1 MNKELLTQMIS
12 ALKVKNDLLNSQ
24 VVQLTLLVEHL
35 YEKLS
40 KAETSGLALGLDLD
54 SYDKWVSKRMDLLQK
69 EIDKQDLDEIE
80 SKIDS
85 EIKKV
90 ANQINLSEME

>member
-40 KAETSGLALGLDLD
+40 KAETST
-54 SYDKWVSKRMDLLQK
+54 SKGNRQARLR
-69 EIDKQDLDEIE
+69 
-80 SKIDS
+80 
-85 EIKKV
+85 
-90 ANQINLSEME
+90 

>member
-1 MNKELLTQMIS
+1 MNKELITQMIS

-40 KAETSGLALGLDLD
+40 KAEASGLALALDLD
-54 SYDKWVSKRMDLLQK
+54 SYDQWVVNRMDLLQK

-80 SKIDS
+80 TKIDS